1 MNNSIIE
8 NSGYIPRKCSFT
20 KQVLVAK
27 DHSSIQIS
35 IASLDKKG
43 FYCGKYEVF
52 ALCGKIRKQGK
63 SDRALNLLVEQLDF
77 WKK

>member
-1 MNNSIIE
+1 MNNTMTE
-8 NSGYIPRKCSFT
+8 NSGYVPRKCSFT

-43 FYCGKYEVF
+43 IYCGKYEVF
-52 ALCGKIRKQGK
+52 ALCGKIRKQGI
-63 SDRALNLLVEQLDF
+63 SDRAINYLVEQLDS
-77 WKK
+77 